1 MAGSYIGQQL
11 DEQDRELA
19 AQQTTDVLTERVA
32 PPAPGHS
39 VYIAPRHRRTYHWS
53 SDHTTTSGSSTLEQ
67 VSTTPQ
73 GNECR
78 LVRELAVIKGKEV
91 VQHTSYLSDGLRQLE
106 GRGGMRRLVL
116 IVVTLAAF
124 AGHHAWAGSSS
135 RARDDAAIPL
145 DEQTNYQSC
154 SQADAPLFADFKQPG
169 DKAWDTYMHYTVTRD
184 GNYNDI
190 LMWGSIE

>member
-1 MAGSYIGQQL
+1 MRAALVLVGALAFAVAGCTNPDGTTNNTGTDSAIGTGAGAVVGGVIGSVFGRSTAATLLGTAFGGVVGYVAGSYIGQQL

-91 VQHTSYLSDGLRQLE
+91 VQHTSYCQTASGSWKAE
-106 GRGGMRRLVL
+106 
-116 IVVTLAAF
+116 AA
-124 AGHHAWAGSSS
+124 
-135 RARDDAAIPL
+135 
-145 DEQTNYQSC
+145 
-154 SQADAPLFADFKQPG
+154 
-169 DKAWDTYMHYTVTRD
+169 
-184 GNYNDI
+184 
-190 LMWGSIE
+190 